1 MVSKELEKQ
10 SLNYNK
16 HEREVYNLENLYK
29 SNKYDE
35 NSNQPILKT
44 LINLHENKIK
54 MENNEK
60 QIKEILI
67 YNKNKTSTGNKGEGD
82 SNKKSSIPTPDN
94 EIYKLN
100 SDNKNNE
107 DNVFKQYLVSKPI
120 FKKDRDKLRPSYI
133 PPKLPHR
140 DREINQ
146 LASILVTGIK
156 GGRPSNVFIYGKTGT
171 GKTAVVKYLE
181 KEMQKLKIQS
191 KIEYLQQNPKELK
204 SDEINKPDVF
214 SNYYENSKKNGY
226 LDVNFK
232 IRPIYINCKIVDT
245 QYGVLANI
253 GNRFIEK
260 FNERIPF
267 TGWPTEKVYEELKN
281 RIINNGG
288 LITII
293 LDEIDKLVSK
303 SGDEVLYILSRI
315 NTELEESGNGD
326 AKVSLIGI
334 SNYLN
339 FMELLDPRVKSSLG
353 EEEII
358 FHPYNATQLEN
369 ILQQRANLAFEEGV
383 LSTGVIQMCA
393 SFAAQEHG
401 DARKALELLRIAGE
415 LAEREK
421 APKVLEKHVRNAQNK
436 IELNRVNEVIRTLPT
451 HSKIVLLGIILSE
464 EKGNRKLMT
473 GEVYDIYKDL
483 CRGTNL
489 SHLTQRR
496 VADLISELD
505 MLGII
510 TALLI
515 SKGRYGRTREIQLSV
530 PLNDTKKILVEDEL
544 LNSISTHKLR
554 IQTRL

>member
-204 SDEINKPDVF
+204 PDEINKPDVF
-214 SNYYENSKKNGY
+214 SKTISVASII
-226 LDVNFK
+226 L
-232 IRPIYINCKIVDT
+232 
-245 QYGVLANI
+245 
-253 GNRFIEK
+253 FI
-260 FNERIPF
+260 PHSSPSPMWDP
-267 TGWPTEKVYEELKN
+267 GW
-281 RIINNGG
+281 
-288 LITII
+288 ITINGTPRSAARSTSSI
-293 LDEIDKLVSK
+293 IAAIDFL
-303 SGDEVLYILSRI
+303 
-315 NTELEESGNGD
+315 
-326 AKVSLIGI
+326 
-334 SNYLN
+334 
-339 FMELLDPRVKSSLG
+339 
-353 EEEII
+353 
-358 FHPYNATQLEN
+358 
-369 ILQQRANLAFEEGV
+369 
-383 LSTGVIQMCA
+383 
-393 SFAAQEHG
+393 
-401 DARKALELLRIAGE
+401 
-415 LAEREK
+415 
-421 APKVLEKHVRNAQNK
+421 
-436 IELNRVNEVIRTLPT
+436 
-451 HSKIVLLGIILSE
+451 
-464 EKGNRKLMT
+464 
-473 GEVYDIYKDL
+473 
-483 CRGTNL
+483 
-489 SHLTQRR
+489 
-496 VADLISELD
+496 
-505 MLGII
+505 
-510 TALLI
+510 
-515 SKGRYGRTREIQLSV
+515 
-530 PLNDTKKILVEDEL
+530 
-544 LNSISTHKLR
+544 
-554 IQTRL
+554 